1 MEELAA
7 NTTLLHYRT
16 VAKLGAGVMGE
27 VWLAK
32 DTRLRRKIALKLPPT
47 EFTRRLTRQK

>member
-1 MEELAA
+1 MKLTPGTQLGAYEILAP
-7 NTTLLHYRT
+7 
-16 VAKLGAGVMGE
+16 LGAGGMGE